1 VDENDEPLL
10 PGVVGELVL
19 RTDDPWEFNLG
30 YWRNSEKTAEAW
42 RNQWLHTGD
51 AFRRDE
57 DGNFYFVDR
66 LKDAIRRRGENISSF
81 EVEAEVE
88 AHPAILESAAVA
100 VPAPGGEDDVKVVVA
115 LKPGQQLDPTE
126 LHSFLQERLPAYMVP
141 RYIEVRAQELPKT
154 PTGKIRKAA
163 LREDGIAAAWDH
175 GDPRDKKPL
184 AGQAAAQSEND
195 KIRRTS

>member
-1 VDENDEPLL
+1 
-10 PGVVGELVL
+10 VL

-30 YWRNSEKTAEAW
+30 YWRNPEKTAEAW

-100 VPAPGGEDDVKVVVA
+100 VPAAAGEDDVKVVVA
-115 LKPGQQLDPTE
+115 LKPGQQLAAIE
-126 LHSFLQERLPAYMVP
+126 LHTFLQERLPAYMVP
-141 RYIEVRAQELPKT
+141 RYIEVRRQELPKT

-163 LREDGIAAAWDH
+163 LREDGIAGAWDH
-175 GDPRDKKPL
+175 GDPQTRKPS
-184 AGQAAAQSEND
+184 AGHAAAPQQIDE
-195 KIRRTS
+195 IRRKS